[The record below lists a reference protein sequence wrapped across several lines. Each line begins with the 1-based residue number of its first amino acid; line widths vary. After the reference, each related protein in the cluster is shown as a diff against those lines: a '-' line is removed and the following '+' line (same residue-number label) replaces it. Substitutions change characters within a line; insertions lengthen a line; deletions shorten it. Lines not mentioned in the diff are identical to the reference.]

1 MTVHAD
7 GSAHTSAGPSA
18 WIGKSL
24 RRFEDQRL
32 LTGAGQYVEDVRL
45 ADLLSVAVLRSPY
58 PHARLVSID
67 VSAARLAPG
76 VVDVITGADVPTLGN
91 VELMPVVPNVKKP
104 HHPLLVVDEARYA
117 GEPVAAVLADD
128 PMRARDALD
137 LIEAEWEP
145 LPVVS
150 SVEDGLADGAPL
162 VHPSLGTN
170 IAFDVTYGSSEEE
183 VEAAFARADHI
194 VELRIESPRINPVPM
209 EPRVIAVE
217 YVPEQDRYLVHP
229 SHQQTFAAPINA
241 QMSLGIPAS
250 KFDVLALDVGGAFGT
265 KGSPYRE
272 ELLAMYLADKHKRS
286 VRWVA
291 TRSDDFLTI
300 MAGRDQVAEFA
311 GAFRKDGR
319 LLAMRGRNLGN
330 LGAYLYGVTAM
341 IPTGGPRMMTGAY
354 DVKVARGQAIGVFT
368 NRAPTGPYRGAGRPE
383 AALICERLIDTA
395 ARELG
400 IDPIAIRRLNFIPPD
415 AFPYTTPLGNEYDSG
430 DYAGTLAH
438 ALELAKYP
446 DLVQQRDAARAA
458 GRLFGIGLCTFVEP
472 AGGAG
477 FESGRIRIGPD
488 GSIVLESGSFSH
500 GQGHHTS
507 FAQVVADVFKVHPD
521 QVTVVQGDSRRVPP
535 GIGTFGSRSMTT
547 GGGAAKI
554 AATMVLDK
562 MVDIAGYLLEVEAG
576 DVIWDGDAFHPSG
589 VPARGVGFLE
599 VVAAAYDPRRL
610 PPDME
615 PGLVAEERYSPSTTY
630 PHGTHLA
637 AVSIDRDTGRVKV
650 ERFVAVDDAGIIV
663 NPLLAEA
670 QIVGGLAQGFGQALF
685 EEMAYDASGALVS
698 GALGDYAVPRA
709 GDLPTFVVGET
720 CSPAPGNTLGTK
732 GLGESGTVGAP
743 PALANAVVDA
753 LIGGGI
759 DVRQV
764 DFPLTA
770 EKLWRLL
777 AVTSQPS
784 AVSRVL
790 PGAPNG

>member
-1 MTVHAD
+1 
-7 GSAHTSAGPSA
+7 
-18 WIGKSL
+18 
-24 RRFEDQRL
+24 
-32 LTGAGQYVEDVRL
+32 
-45 ADLLSVAVLRSPY
+45 
-58 PHARLVSID
+58 
-67 VSAARLAPG
+67 
-76 VVDVITGADVPTLGN
+76 
-91 VELMPVVPNVKKP
+91 
-104 HHPLLVVDEARYA
+104 
-117 GEPVAAVLADD
+117 
-128 PMRARDALD
+128 
-137 LIEAEWEP
+137 
-145 LPVVS
+145 
-150 SVEDGLADGAPL
+150 
-162 VHPSLGTN
+162 
-170 IAFDVTYGSSEEE
+170 
-183 VEAAFARADHI
+183 
-194 VELRIESPRINPVPM
+194 
-209 EPRVIAVE
+209 
-217 YVPEQDRYLVHP
+217 
-229 SHQQTFAAPINA
+229 
-241 QMSLGIPAS
+241 
-250 KFDVLALDVGGAFGT
+250 
-265 KGSPYRE
+265 
-272 ELLAMYLADKHKRS
+272 
-286 VRWVA
+286 
-291 TRSDDFLTI
+291 
-300 MAGRDQVAEFA
+300 
-311 GAFRKDGR
+311 
-319 LLAMRGRNLGN
+319 
-330 LGAYLYGVTAM
+330 
-341 IPTGGPRMMTGAY
+341 
-354 DVKVARGQAIGVFT
+354 
-368 NRAPTGPYRGAGRPE
+368 
-383 AALICERLIDTA
+383 
-395 ARELG
+395 
-400 IDPIAIRRLNFIPPD
+400 
-415 AFPYTTPLGNEYDSG
+415 
-430 DYAGTLAH
+430 
-438 ALELAKYP
+438 
-446 DLVQQRDAARAA
+446 
-458 GRLFGIGLCTFVEP
+458 
-472 AGGAG
+472 
-477 FESGRIRIGPD
+477 
-488 GSIVLESGSFSH
+488 
-500 GQGHHTS
+500 
-507 FAQVVADVFKVHPD
+507 
-521 QVTVVQGDSRRVPP
+521 
-535 GIGTFGSRSMTT
+535 MTT